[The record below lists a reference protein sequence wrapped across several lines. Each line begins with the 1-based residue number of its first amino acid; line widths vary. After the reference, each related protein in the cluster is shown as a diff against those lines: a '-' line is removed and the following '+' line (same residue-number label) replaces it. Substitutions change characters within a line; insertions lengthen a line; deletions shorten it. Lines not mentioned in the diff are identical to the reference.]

1 MYIVCI
7 LYVYVYI
14 FLQFS
19 LFIHP
24 GLFFS
29 ISFSKRFKFQRVLVY
44 LLAKFA
50 FDIAEKE
57 PPKVCPVCTV
67 PCPVTFAPSP
77 RAESNTVKKAEG
89 KTQGKTQSEQQCVKN
104 KVNNRVKHSFE

>member
-7 LYVYVYI
+7 LYVYVNI

-19 LFIHP
+19 LFSSRS
-24 GLFFS
+24 LFS
-29 ISFSKRFKFQRVLVY
+29 ISFSTRFKFQRVLVY

-57 PPKVCPVCTV
+57 PSKVCPVDS
-67 PCPVTFAPSP
+67 AS
-77 RAESNTVKKAEG
+77 
-89 KTQGKTQSEQQCVKN
+89 
-104 KVNNRVKHSFE
+104 RVKHSVKNSESEKHSEKHSEQDSEKQSEKTV